1 MGLIRTGFFA
11 VNKLSIGVRDMERFR
26 QVGLIL
32 TKYGLNGLLAGRRRL
47 REDDIK
53 TTPQHLTQAI
63 QELGPTFIKFGQILS
78 TRPDILSE
86 EYLKAF
92 QTLQDDVMSLDFDL
106 VAQVLDVELES
117 GWKEKYFTSVD
128 ETPIATASIAQVH
141 AAELKS
147 GERVVLKIQH
157 PQIEKKIQADL
168 SILSLILEQ
177 GLREFPELEL
187 FDPRGMFLQF
197 KKSLLAELDFVQEK
211 KNLQRFSKNFS
222 TFDNIVIPE
231 VLEECSTKRV
241 LCMEFL
247 DGVKIRKA
255 REQGLD
261 MNLIGE
267 RYLQTAYSMLFDH
280 GFFHGDLH
288 PGNVLILEGH
298 RIGVIDCGMVGY
310 LTQDMK
316 DVLATLIFCLYR
328 GDHQGVARTFFE
340 LSIKEDRVK
349 YDEFERDAV
358 YVAEQHWSG
367 GSFAEMN
374 IGAFLMDLTR
384 GALKHRVRAP
394 TEFTMFFKGVLTTEG
409 LAKSLLPEVDPLA
422 AAQPYIEK
430 MVKER
435 WQPQKWSELGLRNIS
450 AFSQIAKRLPVS
462 ISQLLDDLD
471 QQRFRIQ
478 QETYQSQEDRKIF
491 LRLENTKI
499 LSFFSSMWM
508 VLAIFFQWNLLVE
521 FYGISVLA
529 ILCFFICLSLQL
541 IVLYRM
547 WKT

>member
-1 MGLIRTGFFA
+1 MGLIRTGVSA
-11 VNKLSIGVRDMERFR
+11 VSKLSVGVRDMERFR

-32 TKYGLNGLLAGRRRL
+32 AKYGLSGLLAGRSNLDEEQL
-47 REDDIK
+47 R

-86 EYLKAF
+86 EYLQAF
-92 QTLQDDVMSLDFDL
+92 QSLQDEVSSLAFADVS
-106 VAQVLDVELES
+106 AVLEAELKP
-117 GWKEKYFTSVD
+117 GWRDTFFNSIDEK
-128 ETPIATASIAQVH
+128 PIATASIAQVH
-141 AAELKS
+141 GAELKDGS
-147 GERVVLKIQH
+147 QVVLKIQRLN
-157 PQIEKKIQADL
+157 IEKQIQADL

-197 KKSLLAELDFVQEK
+197 KRSLLSELDFILEK
-211 KNLQRFSKNFS
+211 KNLQRFYKNFQE
-222 TFDNIVIPE
+222 FDEVIIPT
-231 VLEECSTKRV
+231 VVEECSTKRV

-255 REQGLD
+255 REKGFD
-261 MNLIGE
+261 MKLLGE
-267 RYLQTAYSMLFDH
+267 RYLTVAYSMLFDH

-316 DVLATLIFCLYR
+316 DVLASLIYCLYR

-340 LSIKEDRVK
+340 LSIKEGRVN
-349 YDEFERDAV
+349 YGDFERDAV

-430 MVKER
+430 MVQDR
-435 WQPQKWSELGLRNIS
+435 WQPQRWSELGLRNIS
-450 AFSQIAKRLPVS
+450 SFSNIAKRLPIS
-462 ISQLLDDLD
+462 ISQLLDDLEH
-471 QQRFRIQ
+471 QRFRIQ
-478 QETYQSQEDRKIF
+478 QEVHYSQVDRNIF
-491 LRLENTKI
+491 LRLENTKMLI
-499 LSFFSSMWM
+499 AISAIWLLLAGIMQWSGTWM
-508 VLAIFFQWNLLVE
+508 IHQISLAGVLCLIIGCGFQTIAI
-521 FYGISVLA
+521 
-529 ILCFFICLSLQL
+529 
-541 IVLYRM
+541 YRM
-547 WKT
+547 WRT

>member
-1 MGLIRTGFFA
+1 VGLIRTGVSA
-11 VNKLSIGVRDMERFR
+11 VSKLSVGVRDMERFR

-32 TKYGLNGLLAGRRRL
+32 AKYGLSGLLAGRRKL
-47 REDDIK
+47 GEEELS

-78 TRPDILSE
+78 TRPDIMSD
-86 EYLKAF
+86 EYLDAF
-92 QTLQDDVMSLDFDL
+92 QSLQDEVSSLPFSDVST
-106 VAQVLDVELES
+106 VLEMELP
-117 GWKEKYFTSVD
+117 KEWRENFLNSID

-141 AAELKS
+141 LAELKN
-147 GERVVLKIQH
+147 GDQVVLKIQRPH
-157 PQIEKKIQADL
+157 IEKQIQADL

-197 KKSLLAELDFVQEK
+197 KRSLLAELDFVLEK
-211 KNLQRFSKNFS
+211 KNLQRFYKNFEH
-222 TFDNIVIPE
+222 FDEVIIPTIV
-231 VLEECSTKRV
+231 EECSTKRV

-247 DGVKIRKA
+247 EGVKIRKA
-255 REQGLD
+255 REQGFD
-261 MNLIGE
+261 MKLIGE
-267 RYLQTAYSMLFDH
+267 RYLTVAYSMLFEH

-340 LSIKEDRVK
+340 LSIKEGRVD
-349 YDEFERDAV
+349 YGDFERDAI

-374 IGAFLMDLTR
+374 IGGFLMDLTR

-430 MVKER
+430 MVQER
-435 WQPQKWSELGLRNIS
+435 WQPQRWSELGLRNIS
-450 AFSQIAKRLPVS
+450 SFSNIAKRLPIS
-462 ISQLLDDLD
+462 ISQLLDDLE

-478 QETYQSQEDRKIF
+478 QETYQSPADRNMQ
-491 LRLENTKI
+491 LRIENTKMLITMSGIWLI
-499 LSFFSSMWM
+499 LAGI
-508 VLAIFFQWNLLVE
+508 LQWSNTFLMYKVS
-521 FYGISVLA
+521 IPSVLCLFIGGSFQA
-529 ILCFFICLSLQL
+529 IAI
-541 IVLYRM
+541 YRM
-547 WKT
+547 WRT